1 MKKILSAAAV
11 LAGIVLSAAEPVLY
25 CDYTGDVPVL
35 KSKFSLPV
43 LEGESTM
50 LGGKPSALKLNGKNS
65 FITIP
70 GSGAFTLKN
79 GGTLYA
85 VANISDKEDFGMMF
99 FKPDEFLFGIYQKDN
114 LYFNMGTQQ
123 KKKFGAYLLLHKVR
137 RGAWTSYAVSVQV
150 QDGDYHVTLYAS
162 GSKPVKRVFKKL
174 DYYQT
179 GQDVTF
185 GRGFGW
191 NWHLDGEVTLFMAF
205 DRPLTEQEIQ
215 ELDNKSPFKL

>member
-1 MKKILSAAAV
+1 MKKFLYAAAA
-11 LAGIVLSAAEPVLY
+11 LTGIVLSAVEPVLY
-25 CDYTGDVPVL
+25 CDYTGDSPVL

-43 LEGESTM
+43 LDGETTM
-50 LGGKPSALKLNGKNS
+50 LEGKPSALKLNGKNT

-85 VANISDKEDFGMMF
+85 VANIDAKEDFGMMF
-99 FKPDEFLFGIYQKDN
+99 FKPDEFLFGIYQKEN
-114 LYFNMGTQQ
+114 LYFNMGTRQ
-123 KKKFGAYLLLHKVR
+123 KKKFGAYFLLPKVR

-162 GSKPVKRVFKKL
+162 GSKPQKRVFKKL
-174 DYYQT
+174 DYHQT
-179 GQDVTF
+179 DQDVTF

-191 NWHLDGEVTLFMAF
+191 NWHLDGEVALFMVF
-205 DRPLTEQEIQ
+205 DRPLTGQEIL
-215 ELDNKSPFKL
+215 ELDRKSPFKL